1 MRTNIVL
8 DDATV
13 EEARR
18 LTGIRTKR
26 ALVQEALELLI
37 ATRKRKSL
45 LDLRGRVAFFAGYDH
60 KALRRGR
67 P

>member
-8 DDATV
+8 DDELVA
-13 EEARR
+13 EASRV
-18 LTGIRTKR
+18 TGIKTKKD
-26 ALVQEALELLI
+26 LVHEALRVLV

-45 LDLRGRVAFFAGYDH
+45 LDLRGKIEFAPGYDH
-60 KALRRGR
+60 KALREGR